1 MNNFKDKKIL
11 VMGLGLHGGALAVV
25 QYLLKNKAILTITDT
40 KTVNELKPSLDKLSK
55 YKNIKYTL
63 GRHSIKDFK
72 DQDLIIQNPGV
83 PTDSKYLKTARK
95 NNIPIVNEAVM
106 FFGLYSD
113 NIIGITGTRG
123 KSTTSTLINNILKKK
138 IKNNILAGNIATV
151 PMFSII
157 DKLKK
162 NTYPVIELSSWHLE
176 GLDDYNKSPHIAVI
190 TNVMRDHLN
199 RYNSFND
206 YKNAKLVNI
215 KYQTKNDYAVLN
227 ADNSITL
234 GFSKKT
240 KAKVYYF
247 SLKKK
252 VKGVY
257 IKDNNIYFNDNK
269 KNTKVMSI
277 KSIKVLGEHNLSN
290 ILTAIVV
297 AKILKISNKDIKDVV
312 SKFKGIDYRLE
323 YKGIVKNFEVF
334 NDATSTTPDA
344 TIVALDALEKK
355 PIILIAGGEDKELEY
370 SKLAKKIK
378 QKVKFLLLLS
388 GTGSEKLIKE
398 LNKVN
403 YPAYQMITDINN
415 LKQAYKLALKHGR
428 EEESYLLFSPAAA
441 SFNMFINEFDR
452 AKKFDKLIK

>member
-1 MNNFKDKKIL
+1 MNNFKEKKIL

-25 QYLLKNKAILTITDT
+25 KYLLKNKAILTITDI
-40 KTVNELKPSLDKLSK
+40 KTVNELKTSLDKLSK

-63 GRHSIKDFK
+63 GRHDIKDFK
-72 DQDLIIQNPGV
+72 NQDLIIQNPGV
-83 PTDSKYLKTARK
+83 PTDSKFLKIARK

-123 KSTTSTLINNILKKK
+123 KSTTSTLINKILKKK

-162 NTYPVIELSSWHLE
+162 NSYPVIELSSWHLE
-176 GLDDYNKSPHIAVI
+176 GLDNYNKSPHIAVI
-190 TNVMRDHLN
+190 TNVMKDHLN

-215 KYQTKNDYAVLN
+215 KYQKSSDYAVLN

-257 IKDNNIYFNDNK
+257 IKDNNIYYNDKNK
-269 KNTKVMSI
+269 VSKIMSI
-277 KSIKVLGEHNLSN
+277 KDIKILGEHNLSN
-290 ILTAIVV
+290 ILSAIVV
-297 AKILKISNKDIKDVV
+297 AKILKVSNKDIKEAV
-312 SKFKGIDYRLE
+312 SKFKGINYRLE

-370 SKLAKKIK
+370 KQLAKKIK

-415 LKQAYKLALKHGR
+415 LKQAYKLALKHGK

>member
-1 MNNFKDKKIL
+1 
-11 VMGLGLHGGALAVV
+11 
-25 QYLLKNKAILTITDT
+25 
-40 KTVNELKPSLDKLSK
+40 
-55 YKNIKYTL
+55 
-63 GRHSIKDFK
+63 
-72 DQDLIIQNPGV
+72 
-83 PTDSKYLKTARK
+83 
-95 NNIPIVNEAVM
+95 
-106 FFGLYSD
+106 
-113 NIIGITGTRG
+113 
-123 KSTTSTLINNILKKK
+123 
-138 IKNNILAGNIATV
+138 
-151 PMFSII
+151 
-157 DKLKK
+157 
-162 NTYPVIELSSWHLE
+162 
-176 GLDDYNKSPHIAVI
+176 
-190 TNVMRDHLN
+190 MRDHLN

-441 SFNMFINEFDR
+441 SFNMFLNEFDR
-452 AKKFDKLIK
+452 AKK